1 MESMLQNFVV
11 SYFTVT
17 YVLLDELIPFHGKQF
32 GASFNKKSY
41 RYLCSVKSHWTSV
54 MKVLSTL
61 LLSNNVKQYI
71 YWLLACL
78 RSVIERTYLINKH
91 PQTYKKVVRK

>member
-1 MESMLQNFVV
+1 MLQNFVV

-41 RYLCSVKSHWTSV
+41 RYLCSVKSH
-54 MKVLSTL
+54 
-61 LLSNNVKQYI
+61 
-71 YWLLACL
+71 
-78 RSVIERTYLINKH
+78 
-91 PQTYKKVVRK
+91 